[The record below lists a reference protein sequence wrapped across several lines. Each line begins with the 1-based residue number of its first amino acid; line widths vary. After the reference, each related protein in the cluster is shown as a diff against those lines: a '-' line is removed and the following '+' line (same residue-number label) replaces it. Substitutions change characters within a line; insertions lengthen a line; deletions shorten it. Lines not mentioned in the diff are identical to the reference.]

1 MTAIRPGMPKPKPKK
16 GLPPGLLRAL
26 ENLLILSGLAA
37 LFSLTFLL
45 YVVLSGQL
53 SVPLIAGSALEVIQ
67 RNMLI
72 ALQVFTI
79 ALWVV
84 VVAALVR
91 YRQVESI
98 GYLIGLAG
106 LGCYLGMSMLVKN
119 QMTPTSAA
127 QLQAVAQQLVDSF
140 QTTGG
145 ALLVLAF
152 LRVVGGRLVALAY
165 APRGAVTARIPG
177 SSALAEIAEER
188 ARGRPSLM
196 RKCWELHYC
205 RGSLRMTCP
214 RFVEGVACWKRRSGC
229 YCDQDLQ
236 TRLLSQMAAKARVQ
250 VAEEMDAVRTRAQL
264 PQRVMAQRK
273 KQQALR
279 ESGAA
284 CRECPLYLD
293 HQKFKYR
300 ALSWVSYPLA
310 AVLIAIFANQIRYG
324 YHWVETSLGGWLSAL
339 QVLPQSTVDSQ
350 FQKIPLISAENAM
363 IVMLGVLTAALI
375 LQVTE
380 LVVFKFKW

>member
-1 MTAIRPGMPKPKPKK
+1 MTAIRPGMPKPKPKR
-16 GLPPGLLRAL
+16 GLSPGLLRAL
-26 ENLLILSGLAA
+26 ENLLILSGVA
-37 LFSLTFLL
+37 LVFSLAFLL
-45 YVVLSGQL
+45 YVILIGQL

-67 RNMLI
+67 RNTFI
-72 ALQVFTI
+72 GLQVFTI

-84 VVAALVR
+84 VVAALIR

-106 LGCYLGMSMLVKN
+106 LGCYLAMPMLVKS
-119 QMTPTSAA
+119 QMTLTTAA
-127 QLQAVAQQLVDSF
+127 PLQAVAQQLIGSF

-145 ALLVLAF
+145 ALLVVAF
-152 LRVVGGRLVALAY
+152 LRVVGGRVVALAY
-165 APRGAVTARIPG
+165 SPRGAVTARIPG

-188 ARGRPSLM
+188 AKARPSLM

-250 VAEEMDAVRTRAQL
+250 VAEEMDAVRTRAQV

-300 ALSWVSYPLA
+300 ALSWMSYPLA
-310 AVLIAIFANQIRYG
+310 AILIAILSNQIRYG
-324 YHWVETSLGGWLSAL
+324 YHWVETQLGGWLTAL
-339 QVLPQSTVDSQ
+339 QVLPQGVDSQ
-350 FQKIPLISAENAM
+350 FQKIPLVSAENAM
-363 IVMLGVLTAALI
+363 VVMLGVLVAAII